1 MTMISFKVQ
10 STFWVQR
17 KCLLHF
23 HVISISRRLKDGPLG
38 KCLICFGPWNILKVR
53 AENWILHLIRLAL
66 LRSPRYSEARCEAE
80 TDLKLRHWNATISRF
95 KFKGPLGYREMG
107 WFAIQKMANPL
118 IRYGFQE
125 LKARP
130 ISKLRAGQ
138 GNRHQP
144 RMAEPRRK
152 NQAPPEGSSTSPLL
166 AGHQSHSWA
175 AEPALAM
182 ATYSIRSWVCQ
193 K

>member
-1 MTMISFKVQ
+1 MICDPI
-10 STFWVQR
+10 W
-17 KCLLHF
+17 
-23 HVISISRRLKDGPLG
+23 
-38 KCLICFGPWNILKVR
+38 
-53 AENWILHLIRLAL
+53 
-66 LRSPRYSEARCEAE
+66 
-80 TDLKLRHWNATISRF
+80 
-95 KFKGPLGYREMG
+95 
-107 WFAIQKMANPL
+107 MANPL

-182 ATYSIRSWVCQ
+182 ATSSIRSWVCQ
-193 K
+193 KKRSNLRSNTVIWLTSKPHQNLWLLFSPDRHTHIIHWRSSNSPFGVPGPRLPEIHIFFIFRSPGACSLVNHHIPNIFPTSHGF